1 MYANVARCQP
11 RQRLAA
17 LDFWG
22 GPVLLCRPRLRVI
35 QRGCVQGRLGGD
47 AVFGRRYNDLKY
59 LCYESILPLTPQS
72 ASGIQII
79 MKIRRCEYCKRRL
92 PVGMRIDAVFCGDA
106 CRINA
111 HKQRKR
117 DARKQRELSIITS
130 HPPIAYPMSG
140 DWEGIMMHMLFT
152 YPGDELVL
160 GYRLF
165 KNGSIY
171 PNPNNSLRVV
181 KGELRNDL
189 YYHWKPF
196 EPPSVPARG
205 EYKYQWWYRGDYAV
219 SNFAD
224 PQCPTCFV
232 TVADP
237 QARFHRNRAG
247 VEELT
252 TPEWRRVVK
261 QKLYPY
267 RHLLKKDS
275 PKS

>member
-1 MYANVARCQP
+1 MT
-11 RQRLAA
+11 L
-17 LDFWG
+17 
-22 GPVLLCRPRLRVI
+22 
-35 QRGCVQGRLGGD
+35 
-47 AVFGRRYNDLKY
+47 
-59 LCYESILPLTPQS
+59 QS
-72 ASGIQII
+72 TSFIQII
-79 MKIRRCEYCKRRL
+79 MKVRRCEYCKRRL
-92 PVGMRIDAVFCGDA
+92 AVGMRIDAVFCGDA
-106 CRINA
+106 CRVSA

-117 DARKQRELSIITS
+117 DARKQRDLSIITAM
-130 HPPIAYPMSG
+130 PPVSYPMSP
-140 DWEGIMMHMLFT
+140 DWEGIIKHMNFT
-152 YPGDELVL
+152 YPGDDLVV

-171 PNPNNSLRVV
+171 PNPKDPLRVV
-181 KGELRNDL
+181 KGELRSDS

-196 EPPSVPARG
+196 EPPSVPVRG
-205 EYKYQWWYRGDYAV
+205 EYKYQWWYRGDYAL

-237 QARFHRNRAG
+237 QARVHRNRA
-247 VEELT
+247 VAEELT